1 MCVRGLGSWEGAP
14 VLGPGA
20 QTRPVGVRW
29 PAGGSCVKRES
40 SDLSNACYAPPP
52 PAQVPEPLF
61 KADSSCGLNDRP
73 RRVSFILLTASLK

>member
-20 QTRPVGVRW
+20 QTHPVGVRW

-52 PAQVPEPLF
+52 
-61 KADSSCGLNDRP
+61 RP
-73 RRVSFILLTASLK
+73 KSQNHCSKQTAAVD